1 MNRFFFTL
9 YMYLF
14 LATTSFAQVLPT
26 YTFPQYTV
34 RSQSNI
40 KYGTVTNFAGKQEDL
55 FLDLYKPVGDKNCKR
70 PLMVFVHGGAFIGGD
85 KADASIVALCKELT
99 KYGFN
104 VASVN
109 YRLKG
114 HVATNFTPAASCSAN
129 IVSPCLQSLD
139 TAEVYRGIY
148 RGMQDV
154 KGAIR
159 FLKGRT
165 AQDSTDN
172 NVVFVGGESAGSI
185 LALAAAY
192 IDKASEKPAFC
203 GALPDAGAPDS
214 DLVSCLP
221 AGYTLTRPDLG
232 DVEGTL
238 NLNGQNSKVLGCAD
252 FFGAVWADVFNG
264 PNDPALYMYHQT
276 NDVVVDC
283 GTKQGMY
290 SLFNLCLTN
299 FGCPKLGA
307 APIIMGTCTIADM
320 LKAKGANAPIVFND
334 IISAGA
340 PNCFANPTGHSTVN
354 VPLRITNVTKF
365 FAPIIKAAGNTG
377 SAACIVAN
385 DDLTLNNLQL
395 FPNPSDGQ
403 VNVFF
408 GKTLLNNTSIQVFNS
423 QGQLSLNVSLEV
435 ATDKITLDCSTLT
448 QGVYLVQINGN
459 GERGVQRL
467 VIMK

>member
-1 MNRFFFTL
+1 MNRFLCTL
-9 YMYLF
+9 YMCLF
-14 LATTSFAQVLPT
+14 LAVTSFSQVFPT
-26 YTFPQYTV
+26 YTFPQYSV

-55 FLDLYKPVGDKNCKR
+55 SLDLYKPVGDKNCKR

-99 KYGFN
+99 KFGFN

-114 HVATNFTPAASCSAN
+114 HVATNFTPAASCPTN

-148 RGMQDV
+148 RGMQDI

-159 FLKGRT
+159 FLKGRA
-165 AQDSTDN
+165 AQDSTDA

-221 AGYTLTRPDLG
+221 AGYALTRPDLG
-232 DVEGTL
+232 EVEGTL

-252 FFGAVWADVFNG
+252 FFGAVWSDVFNG

-307 APIIMGTCTIADM
+307 APVIMGTCTIAEM

-334 IISAGA
+334 IISAGG
-340 PNCFANPTGHSTVN
+340 PNCLANGHATVN

-365 FAPIIKAAGNTG
+365 FAPIIKATGNVG
-377 SAACIVAN
+377 GAACVTAN
-385 DDLTLNNLQL
+385 DDVTLTNLQL

-403 VNVFF
+403 VTVFF
-408 GKTLLNNTSIQVFNS
+408 GKTLQLNTSIQVVNS
-423 QGQLSLNVSLEV
+423 QGQLSLNVALDGT
-435 ATDKITLDCSTLT
+435 ADKMTLDCSALP
-448 QGVYLVQINGN
+448 QGIYFLQISGN
-459 GERGVQRL
+459 GERGLQRL